1 MNLPAKSNTA
11 LAENIDS
18 IQEKELEIV
27 QEYKDL
33 NQKCEA
39 VLEKINKRKNNKS
52 KSKK

>member
-1 MNLPAKSNTA
+1 MNLPAKSSAA
-11 LAENIDS
+11 LAENIDV
-18 IQEKELEIV
+18 IQEKEPEIV

-39 VLEKINKRKNNKS
+39 VLEKINKRKKNGK